1 VSVGDSVVIEL
12 KDGELR
18 LRSLDAAIERA
29 RRRS

>member
-12 KDGELR
+12 NEGELR